1 MADNNETPE
10 NGNRNLIIGAIVI
23 VVLIIIG
30 VVALI
35 IWMGGSGQE
44 SVNAPTPTEVA
55 IITTPTVTLED
66 EATEEPEE
74 PTTTVT
80 EEPTKAPTEEP
91 TVEITEEPTDVPT
104 EEPPTGLPP
113 DPQDVTFQ
121 AEDGLSLQGRYYPG
135 AAPNSPVI
143 ILMHWA
149 PGNMDDWN
157 EIAFWLQN
165 RGLGGSS
172 PNVGSAPWLDPD
184 WFPVLPEGKS
194 YAVFTFNFRSGGR
207 DDMLL
212 DAQAAFK
219 AARELD
225 GVNPNQISSFGASI
239 GADGAADG
247 CLWHNENFG
256 VGCLGALSL
265 SPDSYLTVPYNEAVD
280 KLGAEMPPKPVWC
293 FFATDDTASAQ
304 ACQSASG
311 DHYRMVEWNGG
322 GWHGMELVDPARV
335 PNTLLLI
342 LDWLALLGL

>member
-165 RGLGGSS
+165 RG
-172 PNVGSAPWLDPD
+172 
-184 WFPVLPEGKS
+184 
-194 YAVFTFNFRSGGR
+194 
-207 DDMLL
+207 
-212 DAQAAFK
+212 
-219 AARELD
+219 
-225 GVNPNQISSFGASI
+225 
-239 GADGAADG
+239 
-247 CLWHNENFG
+247 
-256 VGCLGALSL
+256 
-265 SPDSYLTVPYNEAVD
+265 
-280 KLGAEMPPKPVWC
+280 
-293 FFATDDTASAQ
+293 
-304 ACQSASG
+304 
-311 DHYRMVEWNGG
+311 
-322 GWHGMELVDPARV
+322 
-335 PNTLLLI
+335 
-342 LDWLALLGL
+342 